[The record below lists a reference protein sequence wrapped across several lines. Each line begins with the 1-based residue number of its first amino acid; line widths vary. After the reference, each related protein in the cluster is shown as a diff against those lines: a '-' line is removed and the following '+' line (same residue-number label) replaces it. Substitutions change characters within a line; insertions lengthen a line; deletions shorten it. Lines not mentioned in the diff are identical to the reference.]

1 MTKWIRRVVFAV
13 ALLLAIAIG
22 VFACREQIERGIIA
36 YRICSAGIFRPP
48 LPRRASRDG
57 FAAGAMH
64 ASTGISPLCASRAKG
79 G

>member
-36 YRICSAGIFRPP
+36 YRICCAGIFRPP
-48 LPRRASRDG
+48 PPTPGESRWIRRWRDAR
-57 FAAGAMH
+57 FYWDF
-64 ASTGISPLCASRAKG
+64 SLCASRAKG

>member
-1 MTKWIRRVVFAV
+1 MTKRIRCVVFAV

-36 YRICSAGIFRPP
+36 YRICCAASSDRR
-48 LPRRASRDG
+48 LPRRASRDEP
-57 FAAGAMH
+57 AAGAMH